1 MFVDNVTNL
10 ACEAGQLFFSE
21 GNRLSARREDD
32 GVEIWH
38 YDPNLPVNPPA
49 VANGIIYAAIGSQSD
64 THLIAR
70 DAHTGDP
77 IFTSQMSSQWE
88 TFLSPTIG
96 SHGIYA
102 NAGTYGGM
110 YSFKTTGE
118 ELFPFRALPQMSVWT
133 PAVDASG
140 VYAYTGNA
148 LTVFDPS
155 TGQTTHT
162 IADPDHQ
169 NYAYE
174 IVGSAVIGNA
184 SSIFAANYATAIGNE
199 ANQLIRFDVAHDTI
213 AWSVPGTYSMTPAY
227 HDGIVYAVNENPSR
241 LEARAEDDGR
251 LLWSWTPPPLAKFHS
266 EPLLTRNL
274 VIVSLDMGTF
284 AIDRITHRPVWSY
297 PAEGHLALS
306 KSGILYI
313 QGEHKLIAI
322 NAK

>member
-1 MFVDNVTNL
+1 V
-10 ACEAGQLFFSE
+10 
-21 GNRLSARREDD
+21 
-32 GVEIWH
+32 
-38 YDPNLPVNPPA
+38 
-49 VANGIIYAAIGSQSD
+49 YAAIGLQSD

-70 DAHTGDP
+70 DARTGDP
-77 IFTSQMSSQWE
+77 IFTSQMSSQSE
-88 TFLSPTIG
+88 TYLSPTVGEYG
-96 SHGIYA
+96 SYTDG
-102 NAGTYGGM
+102 GTYGGM

-118 ELFPFRALPQMSVWT
+118 ELFPFKYLLQTSVWT

-155 TGQTTHT
+155 TGQTTHV
-162 IADPDHQ
+162 IADPDFQ

-174 IVGSAVIGNA
+174 IVGSPVIGRA
-184 SSIFAANYATAIGNE
+184 GSVFAANYATAIGDQ
-199 ANQLIRFDVAHDTI
+199 ANKLIRFDVTHDDI

-227 HDGIVYAVNENPSR
+227 RDGIVYAVNENPLR

-251 LLWSWTPPPLAKFHS
+251 LLWSWTAPQIGRFHS
-266 EPLLTRNL
+266 EPLLTHNL
-274 VIVSLDMGTF
+274 VIVSLDVGTF
-284 AIDRITHRPVWSY
+284 AIDRVTHRTLWSY

-322 NAK
+322 NVK